1 LSSTNWFVCWAL
13 VVTRTSFSAHG
24 VVTVFTGVV
33 GPVRFITHSCQAVCI
48 VSIAPNIYRPR
59 VTFVCSNIADLI
71 SSTVNISVTATQVS
85 SATMPAHR
93 IAGWTEAVIR
103 TSRDT
108 ASRNRFTIFTGSV
121 RVGRCIT
128 HVVLALIV
136 GGAFEAFAPL
146 AVAAFIARR
155 AMAVLFTLGGAL
167 PSNTVLP
174 GLTVTRRTSIG
185 TINIAGPVTDRT
197 VRILV
202 LGVKR
207 ERLLTLAL
215 RHSLRTRST
224 FKEASFQV
232 GSTLPKP
239 TAI

>member
-1 LSSTNWFVCWAL
+1 LSSTDWFVCWAL
-13 VVTRTSFSAHG
+13 VVTRTSFSAYS
-24 VVTVFTGVV
+24 VVAVFTGIV
-33 GPVRFITHSCQAVCI
+33 GPVRFITHISQAVCI